1 MPLIG
6 TFCIYKE
13 GFNQHL
19 ETMNTFKICQNLLFV
34 LKLTLLRP
42 GCLGGKGWGHN
53 LNCYKPDSQRYSLN
67 LDRLNNEK
75 DIVIFLS

>member
-1 MPLIG
+1 MPFIG

-13 GFNQHL
+13 GFNKHL

-42 GCLGGKGWGHN
+42 GRLEGKEGGAV
-53 LNCYKPDSQRYSLN
+53 DQ
-67 LDRLNNEK
+67 
-75 DIVIFLS
+75 